1 MITLETE
8 KGFLIVN
15 VYVDNIAQPI
25 NRAQVEV
32 IEQNITTYTNID
44 GTTEPI
50 ELDAPALI
58 YSQTPQ
64 TEIKPYATYDIRV
77 SKEGLVP
84 TIVQNVQ
91 IFPQITSTQ
100 NVYLSSSGEDNV
112 KEDIVDVEDVTL
124 WGDYPPNINTEEQQT
139 TNNSQRVLPTP
150 FIPEY
155 IIVHDGIPTNTNA
168 SNYYV
173 SFPDYIKNVAS
184 SEIYSTWPKETIKA
198 NIHAIVSFALNR
210 IYTEWYPSR
219 GYNFTITSTT
229 TYDQKYTHGRTIFD
243 TISKAV
249 DEYFNE
255 YIKIGTNQYPLL
267 AQYND
272 GINVNEPGRL
282 SQWGSKSLGDR
293 GYNALQ
299 IIRYYYGNNA
309 NLDNAPL
316 QEGFPTSFPGY
327 NLTIGSCGEEVQKMQ
342 SELNIIRSSYPKIPI
357 IANPNG
363 QYTSDTANTVRIF
376 QEVFKLPITGII
388 DFSTW
393 YKISYVY
400 TAVSNMTKGI
410 YD

>member
-15 VYVDNIAQPI
+15 VYVDNIAQPV
-25 NRAQVEV
+25 NRAKVE
-32 IEQNITTYTNID
+32 IIDQNITAYTNID
-44 GTTEPI
+44 GATNPI
-50 ELDAPALI
+50 ELEAPAEK

-64 TEIKPYATYDIRV
+64 TEIKPYSTYNIRV
-77 SKEGLVP
+77 SKGNLVP

-91 IFPQITSTQ
+91 IFPKITSTQ

-124 WGDYPPNINTEEQQT
+124 WGDYPPSVTTDEESINTST
-139 TNNSQRVLPTP
+139 RVLPTT

-173 SFPDYIKNVAS
+173 SFPDYVKNVAS

-243 TISKAV
+243 TISNIV

-255 YIKIGTNQYPLL
+255 YIKIGTNNYPLL

-272 GINVNEPGRL
+272 GINVNEAGRL
-282 SQWGSKSLGDR
+282 SQWGSKNLGDK

-299 IIRYYYGNNA
+299 ILRYYYGNNT
-309 NLDNAPL
+309 NLDTAPL

-327 NLTIGSCGEEVQKMQ
+327 NLTIDSCGEEVQKMQ

-357 IANPNG
+357 IVNPNG
-363 QYTSDTANTVRIF
+363 QYTTDTANAVKIF
-376 QEVFKLPITGII
+376 QQVFKLPVTGIV
-388 DFSTW
+388 DFTTW